1 LKAKG
6 HGNSPRA
13 GSGYAV
19 ALTVFG
25 VVQGVGFRP
34 FVYRLARELGLSGWV
49 KNAGRGVEILLE
61 APGPAGVE
69 LFIEALEKR
78 KPPLARIERIDRAPA
93 RFRGLGNFEIR
104 KTRRAAGFVFIS
116 PDIAVCEDC
125 LKEIRTPGE
134 RRYRYAFTNC
144 TNCGPRY
151 TIVRDLP
158 YDRKTTTMSG
168 FAMCPD
174 CAREYGN
181 PLDRRY
187 HAQPIACP
195 VCGPRLSLIEP
206 RTGRKLAGDV
216 AEAADLIRKGR
227 ILAIKGIGGFH
238 LVCDPLN
245 AGAVRRLRRI
255 KERRRKPLALMAA
268 DLATIRKYARVSPV
282 EAGLLRSA
290 SRPIVLLEKRKDIGG
305 VAPGLGEIG
314 FMLPY
319 SPLHELLLERVPL
332 VVATSSNAKD
342 APIMKS
348 EEEGVDGLC
357 DIVLTH
363 DRPIEMRSD
372 DSVVKAAG
380 GKPLFVRRARG
391 YVPYPQAVPD
401 GLKSGTVIAALG
413 GELKNTISLYK
424 DGYVITS
431 QFLGDL
437 DDYRNFG
444 YFKETL
450 AHLERLFGARP
461 ELLVTDL
468 HPGFRTTKFAERSGL
483 THVRVQHH
491 HAHVLAPLL
500 EHGIPP
506 GSRVLG
512 VALDGYG
519 YGEDGKA
526 WGGEFLVADYATS
539 LRLAHFEEIP
549 LPGGDQASRQP
560 WRMALSH
567 LRSAFGKDLPPVKS
581 LNAADPAKVKAV
593 LAMLE
598 NGIASPL
605 ASSCGRLFDAVSFLC
620 GLAPLEMEYE
630 AEAAMLLEDAAG
642 RRTRAHYPYA
652 VSGDGAPLRISFV
665 PAVREIVAELGR
677 GVPASRISAKFHE
690 TLGRIVLDIAGRAR
704 SEFGIGIV
712 SLAGGCFLNR
722 RLLLV
727 AERLLEGDGFR
738 VLRSEAYSPNDE
750 SLSVGQIAF
759 ALGRA
764 RRRGF

>member
-1 LKAKG
+1 MKAERRRRTA
-6 HGNSPRA
+6 RA
-13 GSGYAV
+13 GAGQAA

-34 FVYRLARELGLSGWV
+34 FVYRLARELGLAGWV

-61 APGPAGVE
+61 APGPGGIDRFV
-69 LFIEALEKR
+69 EALDRR

-93 RFRGLGNFEIR
+93 RFRGLGSFEIR

-116 PDIAVCEDC
+116 PDIAVCDDC

-168 FAMCPD
+168 FPMCPD
-174 CAREYGN
+174 CAREYGD

-195 VCGPRLSLIEP
+195 VCGPRLSLVEP
-206 RTGRKLAGDV
+206 GTGRPLAGDIP
-216 AEAADLIRKGR
+216 EAAALIRKGR

-245 AGAVRRLRRI
+245 ALAVRRLRRI
-255 KERRRKPLALMAA
+255 KERRAKPLALMAA
-268 DLATIRKYARVSPV
+268 NLATVREYARVSPA
-282 EAGLLRSA
+282 EARLLRSA
-290 SRPIVLLEKRKDIGG
+290 RRPIVLLEKKKDIPGI
-305 VAPGLGEIG
+305 APGLGEIG

-319 SPLHELLLERVPL
+319 SPLHELLLEHIPL
-332 VVATSSNAKD
+332 IVATSSNAKD
-342 APIMKS
+342 APIMRS
-348 EEEGVDGLC
+348 EEEGIGNLC
-357 DIVLTH
+357 DMILTH

-372 DSVVKAAG
+372 DSVVKISG
-380 GKPLFVRRARG
+380 EKPLFVRRARG
-391 YVPYPQAVPD
+391 YVPYPQAVPE
-401 GLKSGTVIAALG
+401 GLRTGKVIIALG
-413 GELKNTISLYK
+413 GELKDTISVYK

-461 ELLVTDL
+461 EALVTDL
-468 HPGFRTTKFAERSGL
+468 HPDFRTTRFAERSGL
-483 THVRVQHH
+483 PHIRVQHH

-500 EHGIPP
+500 EHGVPP
-506 GSRVLG
+506 GTKVLG

-519 YGEDGKA
+519 YGKDGRA
-526 WGGEFLVADYATS
+526 WGGEFLIADYATS
-539 LRLAHFEEIP
+539 LRLAHFEEVP
-549 LPGGDQASRQP
+549 LPGGDLASRQP
-560 WRMALSH
+560 WRMALAY
-567 LRSAFGKDLPPVKS
+567 LRAAFGKDIPPVKA
-581 LNAADPAKVKAV
+581 LKAVDPGKVKSV
-593 LAMLE
+593 LTMLS
-598 NGIASPL
+598 NGIASPP

-620 GLAPLEMEYE
+620 GLAPAEMEYE
-630 AEAAMLLEDAAG
+630 AEAAMRLEDAAG
-642 RRTRAHYPYA
+642 RRTPAHYPYSL
-652 VSGDGAPLRISFV
+652 SGDGPPFRVSFA
-665 PAVREIVAELGR
+665 PAVREIVAELGG

-690 TLGRIVLDIAGRAR
+690 TLGWIILDIARRAR
-704 SEFGIGIV
+704 SGYGIGIV

-722 RLLLV
+722 RLLGA
-727 AERLLEGDGFR
+727 AERMLAGAGFR
-738 VLRSEAYSPNDE
+738 VLRPEAYSPNDE
-750 SLSVGQIAF
+750 SVSVGQIAF
-759 ALGRA
+759 ALA
-764 RRRGF
+764 LTRRRKP